1 MRRVNHL
8 RNTRNLF
15 MLSGYHASTDQA
27 CWIRAKGCSTGC
39 RGSVIAAA
47 RVKNEIT
54 HLQVRLG
61 DIRQQDAV
69 VAIELYQRVHAG
81 LRDRAAVEPGMEGI
95 DIAWSEREIRQKIDL
110 VLPGR
115 EIGDYVVAHVFGEH
129 ELVGACPAP

>member
-8 RNTRNLF
+8 RNTRSLF

-27 CWIRAKGCSTGC
+27 CWIWAKGCSGS

-54 HLQVRLG
+54 HIQVRLG

-69 VAIELYQRVHAG
+69 VAIELYQRVRAG
-81 LRDRAAVEPGMEGI
+81 LRDRAAVEPGIKRSLLVG
-95 DIAWSEREIRQKIDL
+95 SEREIRQKIDL
-110 VLPGR
+110 VLSGQ
-115 EIGDYVVAHVFGEH
+115 EIGDRVV
-129 ELVGACPAP
+129 